1 MQKIRL
7 VFSCIERGN
16 FNGAPKNIYR
26 LIEGINRERIEP
38 VLISTSENILTN
50 KLSKIGIRVIIV
62 PIPNEINVYEKKL
75 LKFSFSNFIKI
86 LKGIYK
92 YQKSLAIIIKDLN
105 VDVFWC
111 ENIRNLIMSFY
122 ILRKSKIKIIW
133 NVWSEG
139 TNRII
144 SKLIHLFGLFI
155 ADEINFEYFG
165 QKNKIFG
172 FMGNGIKLF
181 KKNVFTVLYSGV
193 TNFEDIT
200 GSNIRKELGINKT
213 DVILLMASDIYLP
226 KGQYDLLQTF
236 KIILK
241 HTNKLHLLLAGRPQI
256 GLVGSQN
263 YYNDI
268 KEYINTYKLYN
279 NVHLLGWRDDMP
291 DLFYHSDIY
300 VSTSYGEGL
309 PDSVREAMKY
319 SKPVVATDVGGTS
332 ELITN
337 DLNGYLFEPGDCES
351 LSELLLKL
359 IENEPLRKKMG
370 ISGKRII
377 NEKFS
382 NKAYVLK
389 FEKMIIDCVNRN
401 SKHHLNS

>member
-1 MQKIRL
+1 MQNIRV
-7 VFSCIERGN
+7 VFSYIERGN
-16 FNGAPKNIYR
+16 FNGCPKNIYR

-50 KLSKIGIRVIIV
+50 KLSKIGIRVIIL
-62 PIPNEINVYEKKL
+62 PIPNELNVYEKKL
-75 LKFSFSNFIKI
+75 LKFSFSNLREI

-165 QKNKIFG
+165 QKHKIFG
-172 FMGNGIKLF
+172 FKGNGIKLF
-181 KKNVFTVLYSGV
+181 KNNIFTVLYSGV
-193 TNFEDIT
+193 TNFEGIT

-213 DVILLMASDIYLP
+213 DIILLMASDIYPP

-268 KEYINTYKLYN
+268 KEYIITYKLNN

-291 DLFYHSDIY
+291 DLLYHSDIY
-300 VSTSYGEGL
+300 VSTSYSEGL

-351 LSELLLKL
+351 LAEILIKL

-377 NEKFS
+377 NENFS
-382 NKAYVLK
+382 TKEYVLN
-389 FEKMIIDCVNRN
+389 FEKMIIDCINRN
-401 SKHHLNS
+401 SKHHLY

>member
-1 MQKIRL
+1 MQNIRV
-7 VFSCIERGN
+7 VFSYIERGN

-50 KLSKIGIRVIIV
+50 KLSKIGIRVIIL
-62 PIPNEINVYEKKL
+62 PNPNELNVYEKKL
-75 LKFSFSNFIKI
+75 LKFSFSNFREI

-92 YQKSLAIIIKDLN
+92 YQKSLAKIIKDLN

-111 ENIRNLIMSFY
+111 ENIRSLIMSFY

-139 TNRII
+139 TNKIN

-155 ADEINFEYFG
+155 TNEINFEYFG

-181 KKNVFTVLYSGV
+181 KKKVFTVLYSGV
-193 TNFEDIT
+193 TNFEGIT

-213 DVILLMASDIYLP
+213 DVILLMASDIYPL
-226 KGQYDLLQTF
+226 KGQYDLLPTF

-256 GLVGSQN
+256 GLVESQI

-268 KEYINTYKLYN
+268 KEYITTYKLNN

-351 LSELLLKL
+351 LAEILLKL
-359 IENEPLRKKMG
+359 IENKPLRKKMG
-370 ISGKRII
+370 ISGKNII
-377 NEKFS
+377 NENFS
-382 NKAYVLK
+382 TKAYVLN
-389 FEKMIIDCVNRN
+389 FEKMIMDCVNRN
-401 SKHHLNS
+401 